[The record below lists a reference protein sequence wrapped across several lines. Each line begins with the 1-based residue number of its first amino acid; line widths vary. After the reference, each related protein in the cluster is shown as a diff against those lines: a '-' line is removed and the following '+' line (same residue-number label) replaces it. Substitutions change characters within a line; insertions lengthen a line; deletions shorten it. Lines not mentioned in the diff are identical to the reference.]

1 MNEVH
6 RLIAIIIREIFAHF
20 IHSVYIDSRVQI
32 SKANVFNRD
41 CKKSAPELFKE
52 NRARYIQFISILAS
66 LFFHGSAYGFLKTG
80 YNFICGKAVSRL

>member
-1 MNEVH
+1 MAKKLKWN
-6 RLIAIIIREIFAHF
+6 LILMSLLYLALGIFLL
-20 IHSVYIDSRVQI
+20 ISRVQI

-66 LFFHGSAYGFLKTG
+66 LFFHSSAYGFLKTG